1 MQRFLMSALLNVSQT
16 VLPALCK
23 WLQIFIVY
31 GSHKH
36 SPAQGIHE
44 HKTVIARLRR
54 EENKNV
60 TALSKTDK

>member
-1 MQRFLMSALLNVSQT
+1 MSRSLNVSKT

-23 WLQIFIVY
+23 WLHFFIVY

-36 SPAQGIHE
+36 APAQGIHE

-54 EENKNV
+54 AENKNV
-60 TALSKTDK
+60 MALSKTDK